1 MRAAPRGQGA
11 ERIRGIEPVFLDRQ
25 ALAAELC
32 AKTGIFTGESKMK
45 SEDTIRITLEEWEKI
60 RTSLSEIGDI
70 GDLEL
75 EPELGFK
82 PSRGYNGIYLVSS
95 LNRFSAEFPENG
107 YFTPEAAYVYVN
119 LAGYAGAR
127 LGLEDN
133 FAESFG
139 SGYSWV
145 RTGLFDVYY
154 AGDHRS
160 IIKQLL
166 FFQTFY
172 PVEGDFHWKFE
183 SAEAKD
189 RLKRVFDAFLLWQ
202 ENPAE
207 YVKGLRSFGE
217 KLEPIRRGL
226 SRALGVP
233 ILERTRSSGVR
244 YTKYAQPG
252 QGLSGGE
259 PRFRGR

>member
-1 MRAAPRGQGA
+1 
-11 ERIRGIEPVFLDRQ
+11 
-25 ALAAELC
+25 
-32 AKTGIFTGESKMK
+32 MK
-45 SEDTIRITLEEWEKI
+45 SEDTIRTALEEWEKI
-60 RTSLSEIGDI
+60 RMSLSEIGDI
-70 GDLEL
+70 GNLEL
-75 EPELGFK
+75 QPEIQFRQA
-82 PSRGYNGIYLVSS
+82 RGYNGIYLVNS
-95 LNRFSAEFPENG
+95 LNRFSAEFPEKG

-119 LAGYAGAR
+119 LVGYAGAR

-172 PVEGDFHWKFE
+172 PVEGDFHWTFE
-183 SAEAKD
+183 SAEVKD
-189 RLKRVFDAFLLWQ
+189 RLKRVFSAFLLWQ

-207 YVKGLRSFGE
+207 YVKGLRSFSD
-217 KLEPIRRGL
+217 KLEPLRRGL

-233 ILERTRSSGVR
+233 ILERTRSSGLK
-244 YTKYAQPG
+244 YTKYAQPES
-252 QGLSGGE
+252 GLSGGE
-259 PRFRGR
+259 RFRPR

>member
-1 MRAAPRGQGA
+1 
-11 ERIRGIEPVFLDRQ
+11 
-25 ALAAELC
+25 
-32 AKTGIFTGESKMK
+32 MK
-45 SEDTIRITLEEWEKI
+45 SEDTIRVALEEWEKI

-70 GDLEL
+70 GDLDL
-75 EPELGFK
+75 EPELSFR
-82 PSRGYNGIYLVSS
+82 PSRGYNGIYLVNS
-95 LNRFSAEFPENG
+95 LNRFSAEFSEKG

-145 RTGLFDVYY
+145 RTGFFDVYY
-154 AGDHRS
+154 AEDHRS

-172 PVEGDFHWKFE
+172 PIEGDFHWTFE
-183 SAEAKD
+183 SGEAKD
-189 RLKRVFDAFLLWQ
+189 KLKRVFAGFLLWQ

-207 YVKGLRSFGE
+207 YVKGLRHFRE
-217 KLEPIRRGL
+217 KLEPLRRGL

-233 ILERTRSSGVR
+233 IMERTRSSGLK
-244 YTKYAQPG
+244 YTKYAQPES
-252 QGLSGGE
+252 GLSGGE
-259 PRFRGR
+259 RFRPR

>member
-1 MRAAPRGQGA
+1 MSGDRARGFSARDRAGFRMKKGSNGGA
-11 ERIRGIEPVFLDRQ
+11 LHKNRD
-25 ALAAELC
+25 
-32 AKTGIFTGESKMK
+32 FTGESKMK

-60 RTSLSEIGDI
+60 RTSLSEIGDV

-75 EPELGFK
+75 EPELGFR
-82 PSRGYNGIYLVSS
+82 PARGYNGIYLVGS
-95 LNRFSAEFPENG
+95 LNRFGAEFPEKG

-127 LGLEDN
+127 LGLEDS

-172 PVEGDFHWKFE
+172 PVEGDFHWTFE
-183 SAEAKD
+183 SAEVKD
-189 RLKRVFDAFLLWQ
+189 RLKRVFAAFLLWQ

-207 YVKGLRSFGE
+207 YVKGLRSFSE
-217 KLEPIRRGL
+217 KLEPLRRGL

-252 QGLSGGE
+252 QGISEGE